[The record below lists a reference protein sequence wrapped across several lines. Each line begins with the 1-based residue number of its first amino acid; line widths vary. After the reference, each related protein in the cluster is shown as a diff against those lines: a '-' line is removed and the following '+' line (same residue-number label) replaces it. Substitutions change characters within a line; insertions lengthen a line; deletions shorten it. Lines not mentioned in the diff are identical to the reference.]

1 MASSTIGKIRTRN
14 LMENCRLHVEQHVVG
29 CINILI
35 HMSDKLLYINPCVTP
50 PPRPHSQTQ
59 RSIGR
64 NSGHKHFTDGEKV
77 TALPIRQFPLFIGND
92 QSLFLSGRRSGQRDK
107 EISYRFLPSLSY
119 DFPPIEVSLILNKL
133 RHDVRRRPTKTRT
146 ISFLLKNLQLL
157 VKANR

>member
-1 MASSTIGKIRTRN
+1 
-14 LMENCRLHVEQHVVG
+14 
-29 CINILI
+29 
-35 HMSDKLLYINPCVTP
+35 MSDKLLYINPCVTP

-107 EISYRFLPSLSY
+107 EISYRFLPPLSY
-119 DFPPIEVSLILNKL
+119 DFPPI
-133 RHDVRRRPTKTRT
+133 
-146 ISFLLKNLQLL
+146 
-157 VKANR
+157 